1 LISFV
6 AFVLL
11 WALLVLRLVCI
22 SNITGREVF
31 KLMGRVLGL
40 SLCENMPLGIPL
52 ASGFFKLL
60 AIDGLFPEH
69 PTLEDLAEMDQGLH
83 RSLAVAL
90 PSMPAMELREAL
102 QCLTFS
108 VPSRTQSQAAVT
120 SSRVIQRAQ
129 VSGGFAVG
137 PICSD
142 VRSSRFMAQPPTQ
155 PPIQAA
161 EFESPL
167 RPGVCVWVCECVCC
181 AYVVYSCNCVCER
194 K

>member
-6 AFVLL
+6 DFVLL
-11 WALLVLRLVCI
+11 WALLLLRLVCI

-120 SSRVIQRAQ
+120 SSRVIA
-129 VSGGFAVG
+129 SGGFAVG

>member
-11 WALLVLRLVCI
+11 WALLWSRLVCI

-108 VPSRTQSQAAVT
+108 VPSRTQSQAAVLVEGD
-120 SSRVIQRAQ
+120 SVRWLCRRPHLLRRA
-129 VSGGFAVG
+129 FK
-137 PICSD
+137 
-142 VRSSRFMAQPPTQ
+142 
-155 PPIQAA
+155 
-161 EFESPL
+161 PL
-167 RPGVCVWVCECVCC
+167 HGTASHSASYPGC
-181 AYVVYSCNCVCER
+181 
-194 K
+194 